1 MLPIHANP
9 VVNHVLFLPDSAG
22 IVLRILTKLIA
33 AEHTA
38 SGTRYQLR

>member
-1 MLPIHANP
+1 MLPIHANT
-9 VVNHVLFLPDSAG
+9 VVNHVLYLLDSVG